1 MTKRIVSGMLL
12 SVLIAATAC
21 QNGETHHHVKKG
33 ETPSL
38 VLTQQSIQV
47 PQTYVADIHG
57 VQFVEVKPK
66 IEGFIEEICV
76 DEGQMVKKGEP
87 LFRLSADEYQENMR
101 EAQAALKQAEAAY
114 QMASYEVSRISRL
127 VEKDIIS
134 PIRLE
139 KAKAEL
145 EMAQLGV
152 EQAQA
157 QYQRSQ
163 LNHSYTVISAPYNGY
178 IDRIPYKVGSL
189 VNTESLLT
197 AISDVTEVFAY
208 YKMNE
213 SDYLK
218 FRRAQLSGSNI
229 ANTDSITLYLSDGSV
244 YEHKGRVETIE
255 GDFERGTGSIA
266 FRARFPNPEGLLR
279 HGVTGKVSMTT
290 PMDDVY
296 LIPQQ
301 STFEIQEFTY
311 VYVISSE
318 GKAQIRSFE
327 PIGRYGDFYIADDFQ
342 DSTRIVYSGIQ
353 EVKDGE
359 SIRFKDI
366 NDRETEG
373 GTE

>member
-1 MTKRIVSGMLL
+1 MLL
-12 SVLIAATAC
+12 
-21 QNGETHHHVKKG
+21 
-33 ETPSL
+33 TPK
-38 VLTQQSIQV
+38 SINV

-76 DEGQMVKKGEP
+76 DEGQMVRKGDP
-87 LFRLSADEYQENMR
+87 LFRLNADEYQGNMR
-101 EAQAALKQAEAAY
+101 ETRAALKQAEAAY
-114 QMASYEVSRISRL
+114 QMACYEVSRIGRL
-127 VEKDIIS
+127 VEKDIIAS
-134 PIRLE
+134 IRLE

-152 EQAQA
+152 EQARA
-157 QYQRSQ
+157 QFQRSQ
-163 LNHSYTVISAPYNGY
+163 LNHSYTVISAPYTGY

-197 AISDVTEVFAY
+197 AISDVAEVFAY
-208 YKMNE
+208 YRVNE

-218 FRRAQLSGSNI
+218 FRRAQLRGNRM
-229 ANTDSITLYLSDGSV
+229 ANTDSITLYLSDGSE
-244 YEHKGRVETIE
+244 YEYKGRVETIE

-311 VYVISSE
+311 VYVISPD
-318 GKAQIRSFE
+318 GKARIRSFE
-327 PIGRYGDFYIADDFQ
+327 PIGRYGDFYIASDFQ
-342 DSTRIVYSGIQ
+342 DSTRIVYAGIQ

-359 SIRFKDI
+359 QVRFKDI
-366 NDRETEG
+366 TYQEIEG
-373 GTE
+373 GIE